1 MIANILLTIL
11 LSSQMFLSV
20 NINNGLILGA
30 QENIDNTNNLP
41 QRIINNNLDIA
52 ISAESVLVIDVKSGK
67 ILYEKNANQQ
77 MPIASITKLMSMLI
91 FLDTQP
97 DFNKEVN
104 YSLSDLTGGEK
115 MEFKPGEKVKIQDL
129 FYSSLIAST
138 NNTVKTLVR
147 STGIG
152 KQEFVNKMNEKAKE
166 LGMTNTYFKDTT
178 GLSKFNVST
187 ANDIVILLK
196 SEIAKQI
203 IQEILAIPEYT
214 FTTNLGQYKIQ
225 STNLLLNNKFFNIQF
240 GKTGYIEEA
249 GWCFTSF
256 GKVKDNNIIT
266 VVLGSSTQDSRF
278 QDTKTLYWWVQ
289 ENFKFI

>member
-1 MIANILLTIL
+1 M
-11 LSSQMFLSV
+11 
-20 NINNGLILGA
+20 
-30 QENIDNTNNLP
+30 
-41 QRIINNNLDIA
+41 
-52 ISAESVLVIDVKSGK
+52 DVKSEK

-77 MPIASITKLMSMLI
+77 MSIASITKLMSMLI

-97 DFNKEVN
+97 DFERIIK
-104 YSLSDLTGGEK
+104 YKYIDSAGGETLELK
-115 MEFKPGEKVKIQDL
+115 DGEEVKIKDL

-152 KQEFVNKMNEKAKE
+152 EQEFVNKMNEKAKE
-166 LGMTNTYFKDTT
+166 LGMLNTYFKDTT

-196 SEIAKQI
+196 SAIAKQI
-203 IQEILAIPEYT
+203 TQEILAMPEYT
-214 FTTNLGQYKIQ
+214 FTTNLRQYKIQ
-225 STNLLLNNKFFNIQF
+225 STNLLLNNKYFNIQF

-266 VVLGSSTQDSRF
+266 VVLDSSTQDSRF
-278 QDTKTLYWWVQ
+278 QDTKALYWWVQ

>member
-11 LSSQMFLSV
+11 LSSQIFLPV
-20 NINNGLILGA
+20 NSGNILGVSTEA
-30 QENIDNTNNLP
+30 GPE
-41 QRIINNNLDIA
+41 RIINNNLDIS
-52 ISAESVLVIDVKSGK
+52 ISAKSALVMDVKSEK

-77 MPIASITKLMSMLI
+77 MSIASITKLMSMLI

-97 DFNKEVN
+97 DFERIIK
-104 YSLSDLTGGEK
+104 YKYIDSAGGETLELK
-115 MEFKPGEKVKIQDL
+115 DGEEVKIKDL

-152 KQEFVNKMNEKAKE
+152 EQELVNKMNEKAKE
-166 LGMTNTYFKDTT
+166 LGMLNTYFKDTT

-196 SEIAKQI
+196 SAIAKQI
-203 IQEILAIPEYT
+203 TQEILAMPEYT
-214 FTTNLGQYKIQ
+214 FTTNLRQYKIQ
-225 STNLLLNNKFFNIQF
+225 STNLLLNNKYFNIQF

-266 VVLGSSTQDSRF
+266 VVLDSSTQDSRF
-278 QDTKTLYWWVQ
+278 QDTKALYWWVQ

>member
-278 QDTKTLYWWVQ
+278 QDTKILYWWVQ